1 MKKLTNAISNAIN
14 KIKGCVFPHYVT
26 TGHVMDINNNV
37 LYIFTERGDVFPY
50 KNTSNKEYW
59 VGYYLPN
66 VVVRVYK
73 KGDFIASI

>member
-1 MKKLTNAISNAIN
+1 MKKLTNIIN
-14 KIKGCVFPHYVT
+14 RILGHVFPHYMT

-50 KNTSNKEYW
+50 KNETNKEYW

-66 VVVRVYK
+66 VLVRVYK